1 MGDRRGERSSRA
13 LRGRNEAREVST
25 SELELIYG
33 QRWNPTELA
42 GVRAVWNV
50 LVTDYFQQLIP
61 ANSRVLD
68 IGCGFCHF
76 LNAVKAEERVG
87 IDANPDA
94 KRHAAPGVTVHT
106 VSDLGLGEVPQNHF
120 DLIFISNFLEHLG
133 NSQTVLDLLRRVR
146 ERLSPQGRVVILQP
160 NFRLLGWRYFDFID
174 HSMVLTDA
182 SMREALELS
191 GLRLEREVLRFLPY
205 TTKSK
210 LPSHPALV
218 RLYLRLPIFW
228 RFFGKQSLFI
238 ARRSEVASRP

>member
-1 MGDRRGERSSRA
+1 MGDRRGEQSSRA

-61 ANSRVLD
+61 ANARVLD

-182 SMREALELS
+182 SMREALELC

-218 RLYLRLPIFW
+218 RLYLRWPIFW